1 MLADNLALHDFIG
14 TVHPL
19 LRTLNYSVRLFVA
32 GDDSVQLTPLD
43 HLPLGDELVIAASFQ
58 LILNGGLA

>member
-1 MLADNLALHDFIG
+1 MLADNLALHDFVG

-19 LRTLNYSVRLFVA
+19 LRTLNYSVRLFVT
-32 GDDSVQLTPLD
+32 GDDGVQLTPFD